1 MDLLRRAVCEK
12 TVAVAGYQDPPA
24 DDSRDAPG
32 DLTMSRLAPLISMLL
47 LMLISAGCATKKE
60 AVANDQINNWLAGR
74 KTAELPVDYRVQPPD
89 VLLIQARKMS
99 ELKEERV
106 TVRPDGKISLN
117 LLGDVL
123 VADMTPAE
131 ISRKLRQLALKYY
144 EKESAEVFVTVV
156 EFKSKVVYVF
166 GQVDEPGIRP
176 FTGRD
181 TLLDMLGQ
189 ARLNE
194 NAWPQ
199 KIVIVRPND
208 DPSVHQKVTVD
219 VKVMWQTGDMKDNF
233 MLEEGDVIYVPPSPL
248 AQANTTFT
256 KLLSPLRGTLE
267 LIGTA
272 VRFGAG
278 GPAGGI

>member
-1 MDLLRRAVCEK
+1 
-12 TVAVAGYQDPPA
+12 
-24 DDSRDAPG
+24 
-32 DLTMSRLAPLISMLL
+32 MSKLMPLISIVLL
-47 LMLISAGCATKKE
+47 LLIGSGCASKKE
-60 AVANDQINNWLAGR
+60 AMANDSINQWLAKR
-74 KTAELPVDYRVQPPD
+74 QTADLPVDYHVQPPD
-89 VLLIQARKMS
+89 VLLIQAPKMS

-117 LLGDVL
+117 LLGDVM

-131 ISRKLRQLALKYY
+131 IARKLRQLALKYY
-144 EKESAEVFVTVV
+144 EKNAAEVFVSVV

-166 GQVDEPGIRP
+166 GQVNDPGIKP

-189 ARLNE
+189 AGLNE

-199 KIVIVRPND
+199 KIVIVRPNE
-208 DPSVHQKVTVD
+208 DPNIHQKVTVD
-219 VKVMWQTGDMKDNF
+219 VKIMWQTGDVKDNF

-256 KLLSPLRGTLE
+256 RLLSPLRGTLE
-267 LIGTA
+267 LLGTA
-272 VRFGAG
+272 VRMGVA

>member
-1 MDLLRRAVCEK
+1 
-12 TVAVAGYQDPPA
+12 
-24 DDSRDAPG
+24 
-32 DLTMSRLAPLISMLL
+32 MSRVIPLISMLL
-47 LMLISAGCATKKE
+47 LLLIGSGCASKKE
-60 AVANDQINNWLAGR
+60 AMANNQINNWLIGR
-74 KTAELPVDYRVQPPD
+74 KTAELPVDYHVQSPD
-89 VLLIQARKMS
+89 VLLIQAPKMS
-99 ELKEERV
+99 ELKEEKV

-117 LLGDVL
+117 LLGEVF

-131 ISRKLRQLALKYY
+131 IARKLRQLALKFY
-144 EKESAEVFVTVV
+144 EKDAAEVFVSVL

-166 GQVDEPGIRP
+166 GQVDEPGIKP

-189 ARLNE
+189 ARLND

-199 KIVIVRPND
+199 KIVIVRPNE
-208 DPSVHQKVTVD
+208 DPNVHQKVTVD
-219 VKVMWQTGDMKDNF
+219 VKTMWQTGDMKDNF

>member
-1 MDLLRRAVCEK
+1 
-12 TVAVAGYQDPPA
+12 
-24 DDSRDAPG
+24 
-32 DLTMSRLAPLISMLL
+32 MSKVLPIISMVVLL
-47 LMLISAGCATKKE
+47 LIGGGCASKKA

-74 KTAELPVDYRVQPPD
+74 KTADLPFDYHVQPPD
-89 VLLIQARKMS
+89 VLLIQAPKMS
-99 ELKEERV
+99 ELKEEKV

-123 VADMTPAE
+123 VADMTPAQ
-131 ISRKLRQLALKYY
+131 IAQKLRQLALKFY
-144 EKESAEVFVTVV
+144 EKDAAEVFVSVI

-166 GQVDEPGIRP
+166 GQVHDPGIKP

-189 ARLNE
+189 AGLNE

-199 KIVIVRPND
+199 KIVIVRPNE
-208 DPSVHQKVTVD
+208 DPNVHQKVTVD
-219 VKVMWQTGDMKDNF
+219 VKTMWQTGDVKDNF

-256 KLLSPLRGTLE
+256 RLLSPLRGTLE
-267 LIGTA
+267 LLGTA
-272 VRFGAG
+272 VRFGATG
-278 GPAGGI
+278 GAGGI

>member
-1 MDLLRRAVCEK
+1 M
-12 TVAVAGYQDPPA
+12 TV
-24 DDSRDAPG
+24 
-32 DLTMSRLAPLISMLL
+32 I
-47 LMLISAGCATKKE
+47 
-60 AVANDQINNWLAGR
+60 
-74 KTAELPVDYRVQPPD
+74 
-89 VLLIQARKMS
+89 
-99 ELKEERV
+99 
-106 TVRPDGKISLN
+106 
-117 LLGDVL
+117 
-123 VADMTPAE
+123 
-131 ISRKLRQLALKYY
+131 
-144 EKESAEVFVTVV
+144 

-166 GQVDEPGIRP
+166 GQVDEPGIKP

-208 DPSVHQKVTVD
+208 DPDIKQKVTVD
-219 VKVMWQTGDMKDNF
+219 VKTMWQTGDVKDNF

-256 KLLSPLRGTLE
+256 RLLSPLRGTLE

-272 VRFGAG
+272 VRFGATG
-278 GPAGGI
+278 GTGGI

>member
-1 MDLLRRAVCEK
+1 
-12 TVAVAGYQDPPA
+12 
-24 DDSRDAPG
+24 
-32 DLTMSRLAPLISMLL
+32 MSRAAPIISMLL
-47 LMLISAGCATKKE
+47 LTLISAGCASKKE
-60 AVANDQINNWLAGR
+60 VLANNQINNWLVGR
-74 KTAELPVDYRVQPPD
+74 KAVDLPVDYRVQPPD
-89 VLLIQARKMS
+89 VLLIQAPKMK

-106 TVRPDGKISLN
+106 AVRPDGKITVN
-117 LLGDVL
+117 LLGDVF
-123 VADMTPAE
+123 VADMSPAE
-131 ISRKLRQLALKYY
+131 IARKLRQLALKFY
-144 EKESAEVFVTVV
+144 EKDAAEVFVTVV

-166 GQVDEPGIRP
+166 GQVDDPGIKP

-189 ARLNE
+189 ARLND

-199 KIVIVRPND
+199 KIVIVRPNE
-208 DPSVHQKVTVD
+208 DPNVHQKVTVD
-219 VKVMWQTGDMKDNF
+219 VKIMWQTGDMKDNF

-256 KLLSPLRGTLE
+256 RLLSPLRGTLE

-272 VRFGAG
+272 VRFGAA

>member
-1 MDLLRRAVCEK
+1 
-12 TVAVAGYQDPPA
+12 
-24 DDSRDAPG
+24 
-32 DLTMSRLAPLISMLL
+32 MSKIVPLISMVLL
-47 LMLISAGCATKKE
+47 LLIGAGCASKKA
-60 AVANDQINNWLAGR
+60 AVANDQINQWLAKR
-74 KTAELPVDYRVQPPD
+74 QTADLPVDYRVQSPD
-89 VLLIQARKMS
+89 VLLIQAPRMA

-131 ISRKLRQLALKYY
+131 IARKLRQLALKYY
-144 EKESAEVFVTVV
+144 EKNAAEVFVTVV

-166 GQVDEPGIRP
+166 GQVHDPGTKP

-189 ARLNE
+189 AGLNE

-208 DPSVHQKVTVD
+208 DPSIHQKVTVD
-219 VKVMWQTGDMKDNF
+219 VKTMWQTGDMKDNF
-233 MLEEGDVIYVPPSPL
+233 MLEEGDVVYVPPSPL

-256 KLLSPLRGTLE
+256 RLLSPLRGTLE
-267 LIGTA
+267 LLGTA
-272 VRFGAG
+272 VRLGAA

>member
-1 MDLLRRAVCEK
+1 MLRFV
-12 TVAVAGYQDPPA
+12 PII
-24 DDSRDAPG
+24 
-32 DLTMSRLAPLISMLL
+32 LFLAMLL
-47 LMLISAGCATKKE
+47 IGGGCASKKE
-60 AVANDQINNWLAGR
+60 ALANDQINNWLAGR
-74 KTAELPVDYRVQPPD
+74 QTADLPVDYRVQPPD
-89 VLLIQARKMS
+89 VLLIQAPKMS

-106 TVRPDGKISLN
+106 TIRPDGKISLN
-117 LLGDVL
+117 LLGDVM
-123 VADMTPAE
+123 VAGMTPAE

-144 EKESAEVFVTVV
+144 EKDAAEVFVTVV

-166 GQVDEPGIRP
+166 GQVSEPGIKP

-199 KIVIVRPND
+199 KIVIVRPNE
-208 DPSVHQKVTVD
+208 DPNVKQKVTVD
-219 VKVMWQTGDMKDNF
+219 VKTMWQTGDVKDNF

-256 KLLSPLRGTLE
+256 RLLSPLRGTLE
-267 LIGTA
+267 LLGTA
-272 VRFGAG
+272 VRFGATG
-278 GPAGGI
+278 GAGGI

>member
-1 MDLLRRAVCEK
+1 
-12 TVAVAGYQDPPA
+12 
-24 DDSRDAPG
+24 
-32 DLTMSRLAPLISMLL
+32 MSKLMPLISMVLL
-47 LMLISAGCATKKE
+47 LLIAGGCASKKE
-60 AVANDQINNWLAGR
+60 AVANDQINNWLSGR
-74 KTAELPVDYRVQPPD
+74 KTAELPVDYRVQSPD
-89 VLLIQARKMS
+89 VLLIQAPRMS
-99 ELKEERV
+99 ELKEEKV
-106 TVRPDGKISLN
+106 TVRPDGKISVN
-117 LLGDVL
+117 LLGDVF

-131 ISRKLRQLALKYY
+131 ISRKLRQLALKFY
-144 EKESAEVFVTVV
+144 EKDAAEVFVTVI

-166 GQVDEPGIRP
+166 GQVSDPGIKP
-176 FTGRD
+176 FTGHD

-199 KIVIVRPND
+199 KIVIVRPNED
-208 DPSVHQKVTVD
+208 ANIKQKVTVD
-219 VKVMWQTGDMKDNF
+219 VKTMWQTGDVKDNF

-256 KLLSPLRGTLE
+256 RLLSPLRGTLG

-272 VRFGAG
+272 ARFGAA

>member
-1 MDLLRRAVCEK
+1 
-12 TVAVAGYQDPPA
+12 
-24 DDSRDAPG
+24 
-32 DLTMSRLAPLISMLL
+32 MSRFVPVISVLAM
-47 LMLISAGCATKKE
+47 MLICGCASKK
-60 AVANDQINNWLAGR
+60 AAIANDQINMWLAGR
-74 KTAELPVDYRVQPPD
+74 QTANLPVDYRVQPPD
-89 VLLIQARKMS
+89 VLLIQAPRMS

-117 LLGDVL
+117 LLGDVM

-131 ISRKLRQLALKYY
+131 IARKLRQLALKFY
-144 EKESAEVFVTVV
+144 EKDAAEVFVTVV

-166 GQVDEPGIRP
+166 GQVKDPGIKP

-189 ARLNE
+189 AGLNE

-199 KIVIVRPND
+199 KIVIVRPNE
-208 DPSVHQKVTVD
+208 DPNIKQKVTVD
-219 VKVMWQTGDMKDNF
+219 VKTMWQTGDVKDNF

-256 KLLSPLRGTLE
+256 RLLSPLRGTLE

-272 VRFGAG
+272 VRFGAV